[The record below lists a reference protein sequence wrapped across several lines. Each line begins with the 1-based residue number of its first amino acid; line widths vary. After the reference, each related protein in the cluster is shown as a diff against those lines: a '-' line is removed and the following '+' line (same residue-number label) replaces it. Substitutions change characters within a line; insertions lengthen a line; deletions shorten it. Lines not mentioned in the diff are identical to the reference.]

1 MESLSP
7 ARRTTEAAALLAD
20 LVSID
25 SVNPGLNSRP
35 YQVPAVGSTGA
46 TAERLVPGTGEPSRG
61 AGEADIAAFVAGW
74 LERAGLE
81 VEVEDVAPGRPN
93 VVGRARGRGGGRTL
107 LLNGHTDT
115 VGYAGMTDPLRPRVE
130 GGRLYG
136 RGACDMKAGLAA
148 IMLAGAHAARTR
160 PAGDVVVAAVVD
172 EELSSLGSE
181 AVAGRIA
188 ADAAVVAEPTDL
200 AIGIAHRGFVWLELA
215 TAGRA
220 SHGSRPDLGEDA
232 IVAMGSVLAGL
243 EALDRELRAREPHA
257 LVGTASVHAS
267 TIAGGGEWSTYPD
280 RCRLDVEWRTLPG
293 DTPAAVADELR
304 ALLAAGGEVRVAL
317 VREPLETGVDEPVVE
332 ALRLLAGT
340 ELVGMPFWTDAALFA
355 AAGVPS
361 VVFGPGGG
369 GLHELVEWAD
379 LDQLDR
385 SVEILCGLVDA
396 FCA

>member
-7 ARRTTEAAALLAD
+7 ARRTTEAAGLLAD

-25 SVNPGLNSRP
+25 SVNPGYS
-35 YQVPAVGSTGA
+35 AG
-46 TAERLVPGTGEPSRG
+46 G
-61 AGEADIAAFVAGW
+61 AGEAEIAAFVAGW
-74 LERAGLE
+74 LEDAGLE
-81 VEVEDVAPGRPN
+81 VEVEEAAPGRPN
-93 VVGRARGRGGGRTL
+93 VVGRARGRRGGGRTL

-115 VGYAGMTDPLRPRVE
+115 VGHAGMVEPLRPRVE
-130 GGRLYG
+130 GRRLYG

-148 IMLAGAHAARTR
+148 IMLAGAHAARSR
-160 PAGDVVVAAVVD
+160 HGGDVVVAAVVD
-172 EELSSLGSE
+172 EELSSLGTE
-181 AVAGRIA
+181 AVAGVVA

-200 AIGIAHRGFVWLELA
+200 AIGVAHRGFVWLELA

-220 SHGSRPDLGEDA
+220 AHGSRPDLGEDA
-232 IVAMGSVLAGL
+232 IVVMGPVLTGL
-243 EALDRELRAREPHA
+243 AALDRELRSREPHP

-280 RCRLDVEWRTLPG
+280 RCRLDVERRTLPG
-293 DTPAAVADELR
+293 DTPEQVAEELR
-304 ALLAAGGEVRVAL
+304 ALLPADGSVRVAF
-317 VREPLETGVDEPVVE
+317 VREPLETEIDAPIVRT
-332 ALRLLAGT
+332 LHSLAGT

-355 AAGVPS
+355 AAGIPA

-385 SVEILCGLVDA
+385 SIEILCRLVDE

>member
-1 MESLSP
+1 LESLSP
-7 ARRTTEAAALLAD
+7 ARRTTEAAGLLAD

-25 SVNPGLNSRP
+25 SVNPGYS
-35 YQVPAVGSTGA
+35 AG
-46 TAERLVPGTGEPSRG
+46 G
-61 AGEADIAAFVAGW
+61 AGEADIASFVAGW

-220 SHGSRPDLGEDA
+220 AHGSRPDLGEDA
-232 IVAMGSVLAGL
+232 IVAMGSVLTGL

-280 RCRLDVEWRTLPG
+280 RCRLDVERRTLPG
-293 DTPAAVADELR
+293 DTPAAVADELL

-340 ELVGMPFWTDAALFA
+340 ELVGMSFWTDAALFA